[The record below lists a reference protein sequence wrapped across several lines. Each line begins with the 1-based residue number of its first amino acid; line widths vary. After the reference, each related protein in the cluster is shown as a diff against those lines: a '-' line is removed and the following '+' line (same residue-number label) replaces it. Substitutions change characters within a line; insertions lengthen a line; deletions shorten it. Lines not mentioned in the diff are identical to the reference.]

1 MLTES
6 QEEMILIGA
15 LGLFWFGASP
25 FTSSSPVL
33 RAHTPSHKIREIRVC
48 VCARALERR
57 SETNFAL
64 AVLVAWRAISQQGS
78 VGITDE
84 VRLPAPAATT
94 PVRGGA
100 RRPSGM
106 TGRRRPWPC
115 SPDDV
120 YCVVEEW
127 SYF

>member
-15 LGLFWFGASP
+15 LGLFWFGASS
-25 FTSSSPVL
+25 FTSSRL
-33 RAHTPSHKIREIRVC
+33 ARAHPLTQGTC
-48 VCARALERR
+48 VRARALETR
-57 SETNFAL
+57 SETDFVL

-78 VGITDE
+78 IGITDE

-94 PVRGGA
+94 PARGGA

>member
-1 MLTES
+1 MLAISCLLVFVVLHHRRSGNVLTES

-15 LGLFWFGASP
+15 LGLFWF
-25 FTSSSPVL
+25 
-33 RAHTPSHKIREIRVC
+33 
-48 VCARALERR
+48 
-57 SETNFAL
+57 
-64 AVLVAWRAISQQGS
+64 AVLVAWRAINQQGS